1 MLKSNKWQILAM
13 LLVLVVGFLWLSPTY
28 LRSEDD
34 VTIDNITLGTLLTG
48 DEVSKED
55 MQGCVVGILIWGK
68 W

>member
-55 MQGCVVGILIWGK
+55 MQGCVVGILEWGM